1 MPFVR
6 LLILLLILLFAT
18 IGSFAQSDTTAAV
31 QKTEKQAL
39 FAGAGYGSNMI
50 YLGSTI
56 SQNQPYLYGAAA
68 WSLYEKLYLSGG
80 AFYLPVINPSSPSFY
95 SASLTFSQDIFKWLD
110 ISAGIYRYMVK
121 PELTDTLFG
130 SFNYADVKLG
140 ADWKILYTEVSY
152 GGFVMKEPPTY
163 LQIRNSRY
171 FETPGFLRKKA
182 TLSFQP
188 YFNVLFGTMGTLQ
201 TFEGTEMITSTQTYT
216 TPVTITTTIGSGA
229 GTGAGQGTS
238 QGQGQVQPQGQGP
251 GSGSTP
257 GTTTTT
263 TTTVTTTETVTTE
276 VPALTTVYSETFS
289 LLELEF
295 GLPVSLNLD
304 FMSLEAE
311 GSYILPLYNDP
322 SYPSPKGFILSL
334 SVIFKIF

>member
-1 MPFVR
+1 M
-6 LLILLLILLFAT
+6 ILLFST
-18 IGSFAQSDTTAAV
+18 VGLFAQSDTATAV

-39 FAGAGYGSNMI
+39 YAGAGYGNNMI

-56 SQNQPYLYGAAA
+56 SKNQPYLYGAAA
-68 WSLYEKLYLSGG
+68 WSLYEKFYLTGG
-80 AFYLPVINPSSPSFY
+80 SFYLPGISPSSPSFY

-130 SFNYADVKLG
+130 SFNYADVKMG

-171 FETPGFLRKKA
+171 FETPGILRKKA
-182 TLSFQP
+182 TVSFQP
-188 YFNVLFGTMGTLQ
+188 YINVLFGTLGTLQ
-201 TFEGTEMITSTQTYT
+201 TFEGTEMITTTQTYNI
-216 TPVTITTTIGSGA
+216 PVTVTTTTGSGA
-229 GTGAGQGTS
+229 GAAAGQGTS
-238 QGQGQVQPQGQGP
+238 QGQGPGQPQGQGA
-251 GSGSTP
+251 GSDSGSTP

-263 TTTVTTTETVTTE
+263 TTTTTTETVTTE
-276 VPALTTVYSETFS
+276 VPVLSTVYSETFS

-295 GLPVSLNLD
+295 GLPVSFNLD

-311 GSYILPLYNDP
+311 AGYILPLYNDP
-322 SYPSPKGFILSL
+322 AYPSPKGFILSL
-334 SVIFKIF
+334 SVLFKIF

>member
-1 MPFVR
+1 MLFR
-6 LLILLLILLFAT
+6 RLQISLLILLLGT
-18 IGSFAQSDTTAAV
+18 VGSFAQSDTTAAV

-80 AFYLPVINPSSPSFY
+80 TFYLPGISPSSPSFY

-110 ISAGIYRYMVK
+110 ISAGIYRYMVR

-130 SFNYADVKLG
+130 SFNYADVKMG

-152 GGFVMKEPPTY
+152 GGIVMKEPPTY
-163 LQIRNSRY
+163 LQVRNSRY
-171 FETPGFLRKKA
+171 FETPGFFRKKA
-182 TLSFQP
+182 TFSFQP
-188 YFNVLFGTMGTLQ
+188 YLNVLFGTLGTLQ
-201 TFEGTEMITSTQTYT
+201 TFDGTELITTTQTYSI
-216 TPVTITTTIGSGA
+216 PVTVTTTSGSGT
-229 GTGAGQGTS
+229 GTGTGT
-238 QGQGQVQPQGQGP
+238 GQGQGP
-251 GSGSTP
+251 GQSQGQGSDSGSTP

-263 TTTVTTTETVTTE
+263 TTNITTTETVTTE
-276 VPALTTVYSETFS
+276 VPTQTTYYSETFS

-295 GLPVSLNLD
+295 GLPVSFNLD

-311 GSYILPLYNDP
+311 ASYILPLYYDP
-322 SYPSPKGFILSL
+322 TYPSPKGFILSL
-334 SVIFKIF
+334 SAIFRIF